1 MGACC
6 GRRHHRMTAGGQRTS
21 SAWRRSLQDLDA
33 KHQRVQNS
41 GIPGRRCYVSHSAG
55 VIQHVSD
62 TARWVALYRAIE
74 SERPDA
80 LFHDPYARKLAGDRA
95 ERIVASLPKGK
106 RMSWPMVV
114 RTVVLDELIQ
124 RVVMRDGADTVLN
137 LAAGLDSRPYRLQLP
152 PQLRWIEVDF
162 PDMIAY
168 KQEQLAGARPIC
180 TLEQVGLDLTDIP
193 RRQELFTRI
202 AAGSKQTLVVSE
214 GLLIYLTREQVAKL
228 AEDLAAQPTFRWWL
242 IDIAGPRILKRMEKT
257 WGRAV
262 AAGNAPFQFAP
273 AEGTR
278 FFESHGWVEAEF
290 RSMWEEANRLQ
301 RVEIPFAWLWSLLGR
316 LSSERR
322 REEFRRMAGMVLLRR
337 SAGPQAGAGVR
348 PE

>member
-1 MGACC
+1 
-6 GRRHHRMTAGGQRTS
+6 MTAGGQRTS

-301 RVEIPFAWLWSLLGR
+301 RAEIPFAWLWSLLGR

>member
-1 MGACC
+1 
-6 GRRHHRMTAGGQRTS
+6 MTAGGQRTS

-168 KQEQLAGARPIC
+168 KQEQLAGARPMC

-301 RVEIPFAWLWSLLGR
+301 RAEIPFAWLWSLLGR